1 MTDRN
6 IVDLARRVLGADKV
20 GRDLNNA
27 ASWDA
32 IELVLENAPAL
43 ARAVIELTAR
53 LDAER
58 FAHANAAMRIKCVK
72 ALADEME
79 GYAVNLA
86 AALNNGHMELEDKH
100 DYIDS
105 FARHLRAALN
115 GENA

>member
-43 ARAVIELTAR
+43 ARAVIAVADLADAYEAAAR
-53 LDAER
+53 LER
-58 FAHANAAMRIKCVK
+58 REGDVTESINTQATSDRI
-72 ALADEME
+72 
-79 GYAVNLA
+79 
-86 AALNNGHMELEDKH
+86 
-100 DYIDS
+100 
-105 FARHLRAALN
+105 RAALA
-115 GENA
+115 GAKGGD